1 MNSKKVIEELEKK
14 YPEKKIIKND
24 EDNPTE
30 ILCEIEPSTNHP
42 EYSLAIAVIDKSAPH
57 THKKSKETYKVIRG
71 KLALYID
78 SEKHEL
84 SEGEE
89 LVINPDQTH
98 WAEGNE
104 TWIECYSEP
113 GWTFEDHI
121 LEDAK

>member
-1 MNSKKVIEELEKK
+1 MNSKKVIEELKKK

-24 EDNPTE
+24 EENTTE
-30 ILCEIEPSTNHP
+30 ILCEIDPSTNHP

-57 THKKSKETYKVIRG
+57 THEKSKETYKVTKG

-78 SEKHEL
+78 SKKHEL
-84 SEGEE
+84 SEDEE
-89 LVINPDQTH
+89 LVINPGQTH

-121 LEDAK
+121 LEGAK